1 MPADNVADFL
11 ARRSDV
17 CTLRRNH
24 ENCYPRSPCADDR
37 EPHREPF
44 SQEPRNGTCPPKLN
58 PQGEHSRVP
67 GTIWS
72 MLAAIGVG
80 TELPP

>member
-1 MPADNVADFL
+1 MKIATLVVL
-11 ARRSDV
+11 ALMIV
-17 CTLRRNH
+17 TPTANL
-24 ENCYPRSPCADDR
+24 
-37 EPHREPF
+37 
-44 SQEPRNGTCPPKLN
+44 SQEPRNGMCPPKLS

-67 GTIWS
+67 GTIWN